1 MPNAFARTMRSLDAD
16 RFRGS
21 LAGMTIAVAVLGA
34 WGWWMFTSR
43 VALFEVTD
51 IARVEVDRATFTVQ
65 SPVAGRVVATRL
77 TLGADVKAG
86 DVLVEVEADTQRG
99 QTREEQARL
108 EALAAQRTSVE
119 REIAAAG
126 KARRDE
132 QEAAAAAL
140 EQARAQH
147 REASATAGLA
157 EDELDRLTR
166 LRAQGL
172 ISEREHAQAK
182 AEAQRRRAAAD
193 SFRLAL
199 ARLEREQKTRESDR
213 DTTLERLAGEIT
225 RIDGLTATTR
235 RAIER
240 LETETA
246 RRVIRAP
253 VSGKL
258 GEIATLRLGGVLRE
272 GDKLGAIV
280 PSGRLAV
287 VAEFPPAAALG
298 RVRAGQTA
306 RLRLHGFP
314 WAQYGTVTAKV
325 SRVASEVRDGR
336 IRVEL
341 AIEPGSAPLIPI
353 QHGLPG
359 DLEVEVER
367 VSPATLVLRAAGRLL
382 AAPRNSFSRS
392 AS

>member
-21 LAGMTIAVAVLGA
+21 LAGLTVAAAVLGA
-34 WGWWMFTSR
+34 WGWWMFTST
-43 VALFEVTD
+43 VSLFEVTD

-65 SPVAGRVVATRL
+65 SPVAGRIVATRL

-86 DVLVEVEADTQRG
+86 DILVEVEADTQRG
-99 QTREEQARL
+99 QTREEQARVD
-108 EALAAQRTSVE
+108 ALAAQRASVE

-157 EDELDRLTR
+157 EDELERLTR

-172 ISEREHAQAK
+172 VSEREHAQAK

-213 DTTLERLAGEIT
+213 DTNLERLAGEIT
-225 RIDGLTATTR
+225 RIEGLTATSR
-235 RAIER
+235 RTIER

-258 GEIATLRLGGVLRE
+258 GEIATLRIGGVLRE

-298 RVRAGQTA
+298 RVRAGQPA

-341 AIEPGSAPLIPI
+341 AIEPGSTPLIPI

-367 VSPATLVLRAAGRLL
+367 VTPATLVLRAAGRLL
-382 AAPRNSFSRS
+382 TAPRNSSPRS
-392 AS
+392 AI

>member
-1 MPNAFARTMRSLDAD
+1 MPNAFARTMRSLDGD

-21 LAGMTIAVAVLGA
+21 LAGLTVAAAVLGA

-43 VALFEVTD
+43 VSLFEVTD
-51 IARVEVDRATFTVQ
+51 IARVEVDRATFVVQ
-65 SPVAGRVVATRL
+65 SPVAGRIVATRL
-77 TLGADVKAG
+77 TLGADVRAG
-86 DVLVEVEADTQRG
+86 DILAEVEADMQRG

-108 EALAAQRTSVE
+108 DALAAQRTSVE

-140 EQARAQH
+140 EQARAQN

-172 ISEREHAQAK
+172 VSEREHAQAK

-213 DTTLERLAGEIT
+213 DTNLERLAGEVT
-225 RIDGLTATTR
+225 RIEGLTATTR
-235 RAIER
+235 RTIER
-240 LETETA
+240 LETEAA

-258 GEIATLRLGGVLRE
+258 GEIATLRIGGVLRE

-298 RVRAGQTA
+298 RVRAGQPA

-341 AIEPGSAPLIPI
+341 AIEPGSTPLIPI

-367 VSPATLVLRAAGRLL
+367 VTPATLVLRAAGRLL
-382 AAPRNSFSRS
+382 TAPRNSFPRS